1 MVFVFVWS
9 GSRESFV
16 FLNNSRVDCGS
27 YNSRSSCD
35 RCFST
40 RCVSASVRGAS
51 TDFSRPPNFSSSL
64 GLSVGELYFSFLRNE
79 DVLESL

>member
-1 MVFVFVWS
+1 MVFVFVWK

-16 FLNNSRVDCGS
+16 FLN
-27 YNSRSSCD
+27 NSRSSCD

-64 GLSVGELYFSFLRNE
+64 GRSVGELYFSFLRNE